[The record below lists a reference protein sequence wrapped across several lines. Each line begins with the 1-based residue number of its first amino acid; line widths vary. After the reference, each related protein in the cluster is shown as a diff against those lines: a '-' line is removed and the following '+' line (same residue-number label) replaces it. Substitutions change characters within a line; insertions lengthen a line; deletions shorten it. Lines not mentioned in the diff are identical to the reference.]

1 MTFRQLLAGCGL
13 SGPIRAPTIWRRP
26 RLADFL
32 RETADRL
39 CLGDVEPSLGE
50 KILDVSVAEREP
62 QVDPDRMLDD
72 KRRKPVTSG

>member
-39 CLGDVEPSLGE
+39 CQDN
-50 KILDVSVAEREP
+50 
-62 QVDPDRMLDD
+62 RMASEGGASRL
-72 KRRKPVTSG
+72 TG

>member
-39 CLGDVEPSLGE
+39 CQD
-50 KILDVSVAEREP
+50 
-62 QVDPDRMLDD
+62 DRMASEGGARHCQL
-72 KRRKPVTSG
+72 KRKRPAITTVRGFGREHF